1 MSAEEQL
8 AALKEEVAGLKLALV
23 KKEEEVE
30 KTAENVGLVEGQLKK
45 LLQQTT
51 NEGVKREGIVY
62 VTVT

>member
-51 NEGVKREGIVY
+51 NESVKREGIVY

>member
-8 AALKEEVAGLKLALV
+8 AALKEVAGLKLALV

-51 NEGVKREGIVY
+51 NESVKREGIVY